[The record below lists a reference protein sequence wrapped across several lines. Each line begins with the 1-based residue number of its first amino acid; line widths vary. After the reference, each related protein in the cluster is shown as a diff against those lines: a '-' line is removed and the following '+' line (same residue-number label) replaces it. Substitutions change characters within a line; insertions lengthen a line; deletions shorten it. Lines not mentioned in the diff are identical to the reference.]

1 MANPFSVNCWAAI
14 WVDMIHECMGA
25 YGMGKGM
32 FAPQNSLIT
41 IHEQDDM
48 HFFFIIS
55 YAPSFVV
62 AFSVSTIC
70 IIFQMTV
77 M

>member
-1 MANPFSVNCWAAI
+1 MADPFSVNCWAAI

-48 HFFFIIS
+48 HFFLS
-55 YAPSFVV
+55 SPMLPLSLLPSV
-62 AFSVSTIC
+62 
-70 IIFQMTV
+70 FQLSALSFR
-77 M
+77 